1 MFKDLFINMTIL
13 ISVISLGRQLGKEL
27 NPEGKDD
34 LKTKLIVGFV
44 LGIAACLLMVFS
56 VRVGEIIIIDFRN
69 IPIIISAILGGLLP
83 ALITAGIASVFRI
96 IYFGTNFASFIA
108 VVAAMINA
116 VGCSYI
122 VSKKLQLYKKWLYST
137 AFTLLV
143 ASFAF
148 YLILEGGESPF
159 PIILTYWL
167 AFSVVS
173 ALTYWYVRYSLSS
186 NRLFNRLRKESA
198 KDFLT
203 GLSNLRQFN
212 AIFSHAIQTAIEQDE
227 SLSLLMI
234 DIDFFKKVNDTYG
247 HPEGDNV
254 LKELA
259 EILSRNCR
267 RFDEVS
273 RNGGEEF
280 SVLLPDCSSQRA
292 FQIAERIRAAVENHS
307 FPLSTG
313 EKINIT
319 VSIGVASYPDTLDE
333 IERLVEKADEA
344 LYKAKRSGRNMV
356 CS

>member
-1 MFKDLFINMTIL
+1 MLKDLFINTTIL

-27 NPEGKDD
+27 NPEGKND
-34 LKTKLIVGFV
+34 LRTKLIVGFV

-56 VRVGEIIIIDFRN
+56 VRIGEITIIDFRN
-69 IPIIISAILGGLLP
+69 ITIIISAILGGLLP
-83 ALITAGIASVFRI
+83 ALITAVIASIFRI
-96 IYFGTNFASFIA
+96 IYFGATFASFIA
-108 VVAAMINA
+108 VGSAISCAA
-116 VGCSYI
+116 GCSFI
-122 VSKKLQLYKKWLYST
+122 VSRKLRLYKKWLYST
-137 AFTLLV
+137 VFTLLV
-143 ASFAF
+143 SGLAL
-148 YLILEGGESPF
+148 YLILEGWEDALPT
-159 PIILTYWL
+159 ILTYWI

-173 ALTYWYVRYSLSS
+173 ALTYWYVRYSLST
-186 NRLFNRLRKESA
+186 NRLFNQLQKEST

-212 AIFSHAIQTAIEQDE
+212 AIYSHAIQTAIEQEE
-227 SLSLLMI
+227 SLSLLAI

-247 HPEGDNV
+247 HPEGDIV

-259 EILSRNCR
+259 EILSHNCR

-292 FQIAERIRAAVENHS
+292 FQIAERIRTAVENHS
-307 FPLSTG
+307 FTLSTG
-313 EKINIT
+313 KIINIT
-319 VSIGVASYPDTLDE
+319 VSIGVASYPDTLDD
-333 IERLVEKADEA
+333 IEKLVEKADEA